1 MKNVPGVK
9 WPTAPAH
16 VGAFGP
22 WAGRN
27 DHGEG
32 MPEKATLTPSADEPP
47 VQEEEVATDVVL
59 GEADDQGPE

>member
-1 MKNVPGVK
+1 MKNVPNAK

-22 WAGRN
+22 FYGRN
-27 DHGEG
+27 DHGEP
-32 MPEKATLTPSADEPP
+32 MPEKATLTPAADDPP
-47 VQEEEVATDVVL
+47 VAPEEVAPDVVL